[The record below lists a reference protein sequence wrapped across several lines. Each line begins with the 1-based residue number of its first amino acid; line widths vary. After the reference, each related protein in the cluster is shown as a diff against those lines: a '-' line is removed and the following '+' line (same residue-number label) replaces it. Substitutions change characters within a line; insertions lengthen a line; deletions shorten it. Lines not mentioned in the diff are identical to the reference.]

1 LFHLKKLFMKK
12 WNLVMF
18 GLMALLLT
26 ACEKVTGDG
35 PLVTQNR
42 THTAFSGVDLRM
54 NATVVYKQA
63 PDYKI
68 EVRAQDNIQGILIT
82 EVENGKLVVR
92 VKNDVRLRRH
102 EPITIT
108 VQSPELN
115 RLRVSGS
122 GNITATGL
130 LNADD
135 LEVDISGSGD
145 IELAD
150 LVARYLD
157 VDISGS
163 GDFKVVSGMAP
174 EELLRISGS
183 GDIDVANVLAKSVIS
198 TTSGSGT
205 TRVNVSEQ
213 LRVTISGSGNVHY
226 KGQPSLSVFTSGSG
240 KVRPM

>member
-1 LFHLKKLFMKK
+1 MKK
-12 WNLVMF
+12 WNLVLF
-18 GLMALLLT
+18 GLMALVLS

-35 PLVTQNR
+35 PVVTETRNL
-42 THTAFSGVDLRM
+42 TNFSGVDLRM
-54 NATVVYKQA
+54 NADVIYKQA
-63 PDYKI
+63 PDYKV
-68 EVRAQDNIQGILIT
+68 EVSAQDNIQDRLIT

-122 GNITATGL
+122 GKITSTGL
-130 LNADD
+130 LNADE

-150 LVARYLD
+150 LVTGYLD

-174 EELLRISGS
+174 EELLRITGS
-183 GDIDVANVLAKSVIS
+183 GDIDVANVLAKNVIS
-198 TTSGSGT
+198 NTSGSGT
-205 TRVNVSEQ
+205 TRVNVSDQ
-213 LRVTISGSGNVHY
+213 LRVTISGSGNVYY
-226 KGQPSLSVFTSGSG
+226 KGQPSISTSTSGSG
-240 KVRPM
+240 KLRPM